1 MKTLSSRNLIYVSGN
16 TQTSLSVEVHV
27 AHKLIA
33 YTQAEVGH
41 FMHMSMLGS
50 TWGHMSAL

>member
-41 FMHMSMLGS
+41 FMHTSEVHGVI
-50 TWGHMSAL
+50 